1 MKTIPGGE
9 ETPGSKTAVID
20 PKPLKESCPNPA
32 SIARGSRRSITASRG
47 ACVRGGGRFVVF
59 RRFTGSLLEQRLGKG
74 PTPSP
79 GIHRRKSFHF
89 RQGIGS
95 RWTSRGSGRAG
106 IRKTGPGKHSPRAMS
121 ARRRGLSR
129 LQAMKDNWRSNL
141 RAVPDRSAPTR
152 PDRREARTM
161 ATIPARTPSGRR
173 CQTTASSATSVG
185 IGSASTRLPNRSA
198 RAAVTPA
205 TAPPEPALLR
215 PPYPVFI
222 RRAGRQRLPGY
233 GGGRPR

>member
-1 MKTIPGGE
+1 M
-9 ETPGSKTAVID
+9 
-20 PKPLKESCPNPA
+20 
-32 SIARGSRRSITASRG
+32 
-47 ACVRGGGRFVVF
+47 F

-129 LQAMKDNWRSNL
+129 KTAGQSLGQFSIARRSTRRYPPEARWPSAMARIRRRSSAVRPPQALITCLRSAGSAPEYAPPGSGIVVFPGNL
-141 RAVPDRSAPTR
+141 RAGSIPASATLSPLPRAGFESPLPRQARGRYEPSLAGRCCAGTVSC
-152 PDRREARTM
+152 DRRM
-161 ATIPARTPSGRR
+161 ATTDLRESRSCRRHPPSEDFRPVPL
-173 CQTTASSATSVG
+173 CQG
-185 IGSASTRLPNRSA
+185 
-198 RAAVTPA
+198 
-205 TAPPEPALLR
+205 AL
-215 PPYPVFI
+215 
-222 RRAGRQRLPGY
+222 A
-233 GGGRPR
+233 